1 MPGENHQLA
10 ETGTQ
15 ARIVM
20 LEVEFNAGLAALVA
34 LVALAFICPLNGDQ
48 ASGLST
54 VDLGYND
61 IDIPQ
66 GQIVISKLSF
76 YRENA

>member
-34 LVALAFICPLNGDQ
+34 SAFICPLNGDQ
-48 ASGLST
+48 GSGLST
-54 VDLGYND
+54 VDLSYND

-66 GQIVISKLSF
+66 GQILISKLSF